1 MRKFIANLINQY
13 TYPYNV
19 WFKDP
24 KWFWAT
30 LDLLIRLVT
39 APLDIL
45 GMALNWIFFRDMSD

>member
-1 MRKFIANLINQY
+1 MHKFIANLINQY

-30 LDLLIRLVT
+30 IDLLLNLLLV
-39 APLDIL
+39 PIDIL
-45 GMALNWIFFRDMSD
+45 GMALNWIFFRDRS